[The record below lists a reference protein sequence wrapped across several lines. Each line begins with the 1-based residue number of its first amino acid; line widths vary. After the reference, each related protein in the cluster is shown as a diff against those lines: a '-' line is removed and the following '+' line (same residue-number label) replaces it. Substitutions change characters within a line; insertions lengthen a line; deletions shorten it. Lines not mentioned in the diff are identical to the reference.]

1 MLSQSENNNHNN
13 FMANSIG
20 SDQLREVRSLAQYH
34 TDNYV
39 VETIFKLQTEGL
51 LLNHYAI
58 KNTRLGVMKYAFSP
72 HSVINSPSTLR
83 QVTKSPQFA
92 YL

>member
-1 MLSQSENNNHNN
+1 MSQTYRVHAIIIPISQQRKLKQKE
-13 FMANSIG
+13 IKW
-20 SDQLREVRSLAQYH
+20 LIQYH

-39 VETIFKLQTEGL
+39 VETIFKLQAEGL

-72 HSVINSPSTLR
+72 DSVINSPSTLR